1 VYQVVLKAS
10 IGFLHCVTTK
20 ALGKADVAEILGQ
33 KTGLPKKDI
42 ELMLTAFAETVR
54 KEVLS

>member
-1 VYQVVLKAS
+1 VLKAI
-10 IGFLHCVTTK
+10 IGFLHCVTIK

-54 KEVLS
+54 KEVMP